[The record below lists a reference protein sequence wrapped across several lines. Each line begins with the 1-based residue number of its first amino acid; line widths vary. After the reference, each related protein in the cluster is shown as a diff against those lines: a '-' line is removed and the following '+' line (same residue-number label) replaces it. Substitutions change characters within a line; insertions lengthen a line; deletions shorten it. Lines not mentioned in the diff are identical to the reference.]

1 MRLDTMFPTRAHL
14 VAHLMQ
20 FMGASTDNDGQI
32 VLYTDAT
39 LFDVREAEKDG

>member
-1 MRLDTMFPTRAHL
+1 MRLVTMFPTRAHL

-20 FMGASTDNDGQI
+20 FMGASIDKDGQI
-32 VLYTDAT
+32 ILYTDTT